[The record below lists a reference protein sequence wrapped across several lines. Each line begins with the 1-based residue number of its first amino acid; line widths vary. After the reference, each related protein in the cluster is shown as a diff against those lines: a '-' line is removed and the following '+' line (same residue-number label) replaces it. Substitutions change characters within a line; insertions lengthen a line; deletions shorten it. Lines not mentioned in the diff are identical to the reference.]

1 MQATSSSRPIKTGT
15 GKTGISKR
23 LIFLIASAVSAS
35 AANLYYN
42 QPILPLIGQD
52 LALSDALL
60 GAIPAATQ
68 IGYALALLF
77 ISPLGDRF
85 PRRNVIAFLSVLLTL
100 TALMASFAHTGY
112 VLIAACLLIGLSANI
127 TQQLI
132 PFAASLSSP
141 DTKAQVMGT
150 VMTGLTV
157 GILVSRTLS
166 GVISEH
172 FGWRAVFIM
181 SATIALLFG
190 VLLYRFLPNNKPTN
204 SMSYFQLIISMG
216 SLVRQH
222 KVLRESAFIG
232 ALWFAAFN
240 ALWATL
246 ALHVSEAP
254 FHYSTQQIGLFGIL
268 AMSGIIGAKLSGRWV
283 PKFGSRRILMLS
295 MSLIIL
301 GFGIAA
307 LFTDSLLGLCIAIIL
322 IDLGVFSGQV
332 ANQVRIF
339 SIDPAAQS
347 RINAV
352 YMLFYYS
359 GAAIGSA
366 IGVNIIG
373 AMGWSAIC
381 IFCALITGIGLLYHG
396 IKRT

>member
-1 MQATSSSRPIKTGT
+1 MQATPSSRPIKTGT
-15 GKTGISKR
+15 SKTGISKR

-112 VLIAACLLIGLSANI
+112 VLVAACLLIGLSANI

-283 PKFGSRRILMLS
+283 PKFGSRRILMVS

-366 IGVNIIG
+366 IGVNIIS

-396 IKRT
+396 IKRA

>member
-1 MQATSSSRPIKTGT
+1 MQATPSSHPIKTGT
-15 GKTGISKR
+15 SKTGISKR

-112 VLIAACLLIGLSANI
+112 VLVAACLLIGLSANI

-283 PKFGSRRILMLS
+283 PKFGSRRILMVS

-366 IGVNIIG
+366 IGVNIIS

-396 IKRT
+396 IKRA